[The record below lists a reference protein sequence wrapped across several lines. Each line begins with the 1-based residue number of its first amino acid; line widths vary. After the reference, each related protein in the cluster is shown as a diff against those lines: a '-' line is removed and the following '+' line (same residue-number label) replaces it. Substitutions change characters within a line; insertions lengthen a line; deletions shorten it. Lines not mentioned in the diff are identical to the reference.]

1 MEVYRL
7 ARKQFAG
14 ELSGK
19 GSALYGARWNSV
31 GIELVYTAQNRALA
45 MAEIVVHLTLATL
58 PHDFLMMTI
67 SIPDD
72 IDMIIVREEDLP
84 TGWNDFPYRTSSQD
98 VGDDFARSNK
108 TCLLQVPS
116 AVVQGEHNIL
126 INPKHKD
133 FSGIKIVKTVEFP
146 FDKRIFKL

>member
-14 ELSGK
+14 ELSGE

-31 GIELVYTAQNRALA
+31 GIELVYTARNRALA

-58 PHDFLMMTI
+58 PQDFLMMTI

-72 IDMIIVREEDLP
+72 INMKIIREEDLP
-84 TGWNDFPYRTSSQD
+84 IGWNDFPYRTSSQA
-98 VGDDFARSNK
+98 VGDEFARSNK

-116 AVVQGEHNIL
+116 AVVLGEHNIL

-133 FSGIKIVKTVEFP
+133 FSRIKIVETVDFP
-146 FDKRIFKL
+146 FDKRIFK